1 MDKSR
6 WQLAD
11 GVIWSEPRVGGR
23 VRCSAYCSCEGVLL
37 AFELLLLP
45 GMLTLRV
52 LSEIS
57 GEFFGQQ
64 DHMQVSFVLDGV
76 ILKQT

>member
-1 MDKSR
+1 M
-6 WQLAD
+6 
-11 GVIWSEPRVGGR
+11 VGFN
-23 VRCSAYCSCEGVLL
+23 VLPIVVLPVLL

-45 GMLTLRV
+45 GKLTLRV
-52 LSEIS
+52 FSEIS

-64 DHMQVSFVLDGV
+64 DHMQVSLVLDGV